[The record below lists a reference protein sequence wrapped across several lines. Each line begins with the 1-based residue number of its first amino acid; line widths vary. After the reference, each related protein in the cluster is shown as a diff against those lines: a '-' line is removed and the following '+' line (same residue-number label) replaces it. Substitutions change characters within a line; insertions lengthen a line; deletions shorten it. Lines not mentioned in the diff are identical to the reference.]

1 MMYLLQDWQQVY
13 CVHKT
18 KILIFIIKLTNI
30 DQETS
35 NVEGAKPALP
45 QCYRAPKYRGYIEL
59 KNAKNITSRIKN
71 STCRVMVHT
80 GLKIAKCSTSRVK
93 KMQKNIIF
101 GPFLA
106 KFALNW
112 VNQNFLGKLKP
123 HH

>member
-45 QCYRAPKYRGYIEL
+45 QCYRAPKYRGYIGL
-59 KNAKNITSRIKN
+59 KNEKNITSRIKN
-71 STCRVMVHT
+71 STYRVMVHT

-93 KMQKNIIF
+93 KIQKNIIF
-101 GPFLA
+101 GQICIKLSQS
-106 KFALNW
+106 KFSRKIETPSLNE
-112 VNQNFLGKLKP
+112 
-123 HH
+123 

>member
-30 DQETS
+30 DQKTS

-45 QCYRAPKYRGYIEL
+45 QCCGAPKYRGYIGL

-71 STCRVMVHT
+71 STYRVMVHT
-80 GLKIAKCSTSRVK
+80 GLKIAKCSIHLGLK
-93 KMQKNIIF
+93 KCKRTLFLDHFWPNLHKIGPIKIF
-101 GPFLA
+101 
-106 KFALNW
+106 
-112 VNQNFLGKLKP
+112 
-123 HH
+123 